1 MGLFDNDDVSKEI
14 EEKNAEIAILKRE
27 LQAAKSC
34 KKERTRVVTKDED
47 NDTDDGEEWSN
58 NVRQVSIKLP
68 PFSESN
74 PELWFARAESQF
86 KTKGITSDSTKFH
99 HLYALMTDKA
109 ANEIEALL
117 LDPPATGKVDA
128 MRAKLVRRF
137 GRSQFDKDMELLNTR
152 SLGDLKPSQMWSKF
166 QRLNKDPSNL
176 TSSFVKAYLVSMYPP
191 EVRGALANMT
201 FKDNDEMAE
210 AADRYLENS
219 KKKPGEIHEVQE
231 DAGLVEAVSQ
241 GRGRGQPGRG
251 RGQAGVQKTSGPSGS
266 SKTCFFHDRHGLG
279 AFKCNGPPCP
289 FATAPLA
296 TRPSGNATAG
306 R

>member
-1 MGLFDNDDVSKEI
+1 MGLFDSDDATKEKEI
-14 EEKNAEIAILKRE
+14 EMKAEIESLRRE

-34 KKERTRVVTKDED
+34 KAEKVVLRNEDSEDDDE
-47 NDTDDGEEWSN
+47 ESARY
-58 NVRQVSIKLP
+58 VRQVSIKLP
-68 PFSESN
+68 PFSELN

-86 KTKGITSDSTKFH
+86 KTKGITSDTTKFH

-117 LDPPATGKVDA
+117 LDPPKSGKVDA

-137 GRSQFDKDMELLNTR
+137 GRTQYDKDLELLNTR

-166 QRLNKDPSNL
+166 QRLNKDPSNA
-176 TSSFVKAYLVSMYPP
+176 TSSFVKAYLMSMYPP
-191 EVRGALANMT
+191 EVRGALANMS

-210 AADRYLENS
+210 AADRYLENA
-219 KKKPGEIHEVQE
+219 KKKPGEVNEVRSEEVQE
-231 DAGLVEAVSQ
+231 DAGQVDAISRGPKGKGQ
-241 GRGRGQPGRG
+241 GKAGSGRAPAGGQ
-251 RGQAGVQKTSGPSGS
+251 

-279 AFKCNGPPCP
+279 AFKCGGPPCP
-289 FATAPLA
+289 FASAPLA
-296 TRPSGNATAG
+296 PKSGNATAG